1 MTLKSVTCLNG
12 LRQYYDG
19 IILCENGGV
28 ILFMLV
34 MVGCSSWIRS
44 FSMISFSQIG
54 RIIVMVEELI
64 LIISVSISVIVIVSI
79 SVSVIVIV
87 VPLLNFF
94 IFITK
99 TKTIII
105 YPT

>member
-64 LIISVSISVIVIVSI
+64 LIVSVSI

-99 TKTIII
+99 TKTITI